1 MLKSICIYESI
12 VLSLPYSR
20 VHEDGECNPEML
32 ASFTEISEE
41 ELEELEAKA
50 EESDVVGLD
59 DYNKS
64 LLEALKSE
72 MEGKN

>member
-1 MLKSICIYESI
+1 M
-12 VLSLPYSR
+12 LSLPYSR

-41 ELEELEAKA
+41 ELVELEAKA